1 METAMT
7 ITRDSLMTLE
17 AYARA
22 RPAMRAEVMEQKKLR
37 RIKLGENILLIFENE
52 LLIRYQIQEMLRV
65 EKIFEEDG
73 IAHELESY
81 VPLLPTGSNF
91 KVTMQI
97 EYAEENQRREM
108 LAKLKGVEDRVW
120 VRVARLR
127 SGVRDC
133 RRRPRARER
142 AEDLGRAF
150 PALRAF
156 RRHDRRGEI
165 RRRAL
170 GGRRPPRIHRQ
181 HRRPGRKP
189 SGPRWSPTCAELKS
203 RRWRDGGPES
213 CAASRR

>member
-22 RPAMRAEVMEQKKLR
+22 RPAMREEVMAQKKLR
-37 RIKLGENILLIFENE
+37 RVKLGENILLIFENE

-73 IAHELESY
+73 IRHELESY

-120 VRVARLR
+120 VRVA
-127 SGVRDC
+127 GFDPVFAIAD
-133 RRRPRARER
+133 
-142 AEDLGRAF
+142 EDLERENADKTSAVHFLRFELSAGMVAAVKSGAALSVGVDHAEYTANTGTLPDAVRASL
-150 PALRAF
+150 ASDLR
-156 RRHDRRGEI
+156 
-165 RRRAL
+165 
-170 GGRRPPRIHRQ
+170 
-181 HRRPGRKP
+181 
-189 SGPRWSPTCAELKS
+189 
-203 RRWRDGGPES
+203 
-213 CAASRR
+213 